1 MMNIL
6 HHILAVTGAI
16 SHCRQGL
23 RDTTRGGISL
33 LREPFLHEVFMRC
46 ARNNYSA
53 VSLVAVCLLSL
64 ALPAAFA
71 QVRQPYV
78 ERVSAT
84 LPVVPALAAVAF
96 DGSHQRVA
104 LGTAKE
110 IQLVDGSTFKVV
122 ATLPLEQP
130 PTAICFTRDGAFL
143 YAATSNGQTSRW
155 NLQSRLKD
163 RGFTIRTPGLLT
175 LTTTAQGHL
184 LSSSTDGALRVT
196 DPTSGSELA
205 SSQFETGLVAYDLA
219 TPGKTLLVAAPDGV
233 IKLLSVPALE
243 GARSAK
249 TNLPLSA
256 VRVSEDGKVAALAA
270 RDGQVQ
276 LWDLESLNLI
286 GSPGDKIGR
295 VRALAFDA
303 KYRWLAVAADSS
315 IGLYDLKS
323 RTLVKELHERN
334 LQFSALSFLGDDH
347 LWAVTV
353 KGEIAVW
360 KVLSEPPDSDSP
372 VITMTQPVP
381 AGSGPPKVYARSV
394 EIEVMV
400 EDKSPLKSVVVG
412 GIDKPVELKEVRG
425 TAPDG
430 SAKRYAAVVLLSKEG
445 LNSFEVRATD
455 EYGNEG
461 RTTAAILRL
470 SDQDAVE
477 VVGPGNNAETDSIAT
492 VVKFRPWFK
501 VESYK
506 IVVNMQDMVDGSGLR
521 KKPGDLFV
529 EGVPLVAGYNQIQ
542 LVVAGAKGEKISKS
556 FGVTRKVIGAI
567 ASNPGSLVPKSRDAK
582 AEPQRWAVVVGTS
595 EYLNRGVASLKF
607 ADKDAESFARFLQ
620 TPEGG
625 GFQPDHM
632 RILLNKDATLAKL
645 QEALI
650 DFLQQAIDKDLVIIY
665 FAGHGLP
672 DPARLQNLYLL
683 TYDADPSRLG
693 TTAFPMWQIKDVLE
707 RYISAKRIV
716 VFSDACHSG
725 GISVDF
731 ATRGMDATKSNLI
744 NQYLADLSRTKEGI
758 VIFTASAAGEVSQ
771 EIPELGHG
779 IFTYFLL
786 QGMKGE
792 ADFNNDYTVTINEL
806 MQYVEDQVK
815 RKTKGAQNPMRSQT
829 VYDKDLT
836 ISQIAH

>member
-1 MMNIL
+1 
-6 HHILAVTGAI
+6 
-16 SHCRQGL
+16 
-23 RDTTRGGISL
+23 
-33 LREPFLHEVFMRC
+33 MRC
-46 ARNNYSA
+46 ARKNSWVVLLVIPA
-53 VSLVAVCLLSL
+53 SLLLMHAL
-64 ALPAAFA
+64 AFGQAK
-71 QVRQPYV
+71 QPYV
-78 ERVSAT
+78 ERVTAS
-84 LPVVPALAAVAF
+84 LPGPVALVAVAF
-96 DGSHQRVA
+96 DAPHQRIV

-110 IQLVDGSTFKVV
+110 LQLIDGSTFKVT
-122 ATLPLEQP
+122 ATLLLDQP
-130 PTAICFTRDGAFL
+130 PTAIAFSRDGAFL
-143 YAATSNGQTSRW
+143 FASSSNGLTVRW
-155 NLQSRLKD
+155 NLQSKLKD
-163 RGFTIRTPGLLT
+163 RGFSIRTPGLLT
-175 LTTTAQGHL
+175 LASTAQGHL
-184 LSSSTDGALRVT
+184 LSSSTDGTLRVT
-196 DPTSGSELA
+196 DPAAASEL
-205 SSQFETGLVAYDLA
+205 SSSRFESGLVSFDLA
-219 TPGKTLLVAAPDGV
+219 QGGKSLLAAAPDGI
-233 IKLLSVPALE
+233 IKLLSVPGLE
-243 GARSAK
+243 VVRSAK
-249 TNLPLSA
+249 TNLPLSI
-256 VRVSEDGKVAALAA
+256 VRLSNDGKVAALAA

-276 LWDLESLNLI
+276 LWDMETLNLI
-286 GSPGDKIGR
+286 GSPGEKAGR

-303 KYRWLAVAADSS
+303 QYRWLAVAADSV
-315 IGLYDLKS
+315 IALYDLKS
-323 RTLVKELHERN
+323 KTLVRTLREGN
-334 LQFSALSFLGDDH
+334 LQFGALSFLGEDQ
-347 LWAVTV
+347 LWALTA

-360 KVLSEPPDSDSP
+360 RVLQEPPDTESP
-372 VITMTQPVP
+372 VIKITQPAVIGG
-381 AGSGPPKVYARSV
+381 GSPKVYARS
-394 EIEVMV
+394 IELETMV
-400 EDKSPLKSVVVG
+400 EDKSKVNSVVVEG
-412 GIDKPVELKEVRG
+412 LDKPVEMKEVRG
-425 TAPDG
+425 AAADG
-430 SAKRYAAVVLLSKEG
+430 SARRFTATVPLLKQG
-445 LNSFEVRATD
+445 LNTLEVRATD

-461 RTTAAILRL
+461 RTIVGVVRL

-477 VVGPGNNAETDSIAT
+477 VVSPSNNADTDSIAT
-492 VVKFRPWFK
+492 VVKFRPWFN
-501 VESYK
+501 VDSYR
-506 IVVNMQDMVDGSGLR
+506 IVVNMQDMVDGSGVR

-542 LVVAGAKGEKISKS
+542 LVVVGAKGEKITKS

-567 ASNPGSLVPKSRDAK
+567 AANPSGLVPKERDTK
-582 AEPQRWAVVVGTS
+582 SGPQRWAVVVGTS
-595 EYLNRGVASLKF
+595 EYSSRGVAPLKY
-607 ADKDAESFARFLQ
+607 ADKDAEAFAKFLQ

-632 RILLNKDATLAKL
+632 RILLNKDATLSKL

-779 IFTYFLL
+779 VFTYYLL
-786 QGMKGE
+786 QGLKGE
-792 ADFNNDYTVTINEL
+792 ADFNNDYSVTINEL

>member
-1 MMNIL
+1 MR
-6 HHILAVTGAI
+6 
-16 SHCRQGL
+16 CRQ
-23 RDTTRGGISL
+23 
-33 LREPFLHEVFMRC
+33 M
-46 ARNNYSA
+46 NYSA
-53 VSLVAVCLLSL
+53 VLLFAVVILSL
-64 ALPAAFA
+64 APSAASA

-78 ERVSAT
+78 ERVSTSLSA
-84 LPVVPALAAVAF
+84 VPSLTAVAI
-96 DGSHQRVA
+96 DGSHLRVA

-110 IQLVDGSTFKVV
+110 LQLLDGSTFKVV
-122 ATLPLEQP
+122 ATLPLDQP
-130 PTAICFTRDGAFL
+130 VTAISFTRDGAFL
-143 YAATSNGQTSRW
+143 FAASSNGLTIRW
-155 NLQSRLKD
+155 NLQSKLKD
-163 RGFTIRTPGLLT
+163 RGFTIRTPGLMT
-175 LTTTAQGHL
+175 LKSTSQGHL
-184 LSSSTDGALRVT
+184 ISSSTDGTLRVT
-196 DPTSGSELA
+196 DQTAASELA
-205 SSQFETGLVAYDLA
+205 SLRFETGLVGYDLA
-219 TPGKTLLVAAPDGV
+219 SAGKTVLAAGFDGT
-233 IKLLSVPALE
+233 ITWLSLPALV
-243 GARSAK
+243 GTRTTK
-249 TNLPLSA
+249 TNLPLSI
-256 VRVSEDGKVAALAA
+256 VRLSDDGKVAALAA

-276 LWDLESLNLI
+276 LWDTETLTLI
-286 GSPGDKIGR
+286 GSPGEKIGR
-295 VRALAFDA
+295 VRALAFDPQ
-303 KYRWLAVAADSS
+303 YRWLAVAADSA

-323 RTLVKELHERN
+323 RTLVAMLREGN
-334 LQFSALSFLGDDH
+334 LQFSALSFVGNDH
-347 LWAVTV
+347 LWALTV
-353 KGEIAVW
+353 KGDIAVW
-360 KVLSEPPDSDSP
+360 KVLSEPPDTDPP
-372 VITMTQPVP
+372 VITITQPMP
-381 AGSGPPKVYARSV
+381 AGSGTPKVYARSA
-394 EIEVMV
+394 EIEAMV
-400 EDKSPLKSVVVG
+400 EDKSPLKSIVVEG
-412 GIDKPVELKEVRG
+412 LDKPVEMKEVRG
-425 TAPDG
+425 AAADG
-430 SAKRYAAVVLLSKEG
+430 AAKRYSVVVPLLKQG

-455 EYGNEG
+455 AYGNEG
-461 RTTAAILRL
+461 RTTAGILRL

-477 VVGPGNNAETDSIAT
+477 VVSPSTNAETDSIAT
-492 VVKFRPWFK
+492 LVKFRPWFT
-501 VESYK
+501 VDSYK

-542 LVVAGAKGEKISKS
+542 LVLVGTKGEKTSKS

-567 ASNPGSLVPKSRDAK
+567 AAAPSGLVPKDRDTK
-582 AEPQRWAVVVGTS
+582 SGPQRWAVVVGTS
-595 EYLNRGVASLKF
+595 EYLNRGVAPLKY
-607 ADKDAESFARFLQ
+607 ADKDAEAFARFLQ

-632 RILLNKDATLAKL
+632 RILLNKDATLGRL

-672 DPARLQNLYLL
+672 DPARPQLLYLL

-779 IFTYFLL
+779 IFTYYLL

-792 ADFNNDYTVTINEL
+792 ADFNNDYSVTINEL

-829 VYDKDLT
+829 TYDKDLT